1 MIWLLNY
8 IVIGMIVSFV
18 IDWSTNI
25 ERSRSG
31 EDIPE
36 YTNFD
41 RLFLIAVWPIVII
54 LFIKNLIK

>member
-1 MIWLLNY
+1 MIWILNY
-8 IVIGMIVSFV
+8 AIIGMVVSFV
-18 IDWSTNI
+18 IDVSTNI
-25 ERSRSG
+25 ERSRSD
-31 EDIPE
+31 EEIPE